1 MVRLPTLNVN
11 WSRDRVYVIR
21 RGVVACC
28 ILFCLI
34 GAGVETAAAQRSW
47 PRADTATAA
56 ATAAANEPRP
66 LPASRFPIAAN
77 RAGRGRRRTR
87 RTAMTKPRKAW
98 TGRGRPANSP
108 TIPVLRPERGV
119 SLAKQRVYVK
129 SGGQTIYTMIAS
141 TGVDDATPHGS
152 YTIDTR
158 GEHFYN
164 AEEGMGADYWVQF
177 YGSYLF
183 HSVPTGEAFG
193 DYLPE
198 EGAKLGQ
205 PASHGCVRLTV
216 ADAQWFYDQVPDG
229 TLVTIA

>member
-11 WSRDRVYVIR
+11 WSRDRVYAIR

-47 PRADTATAA
+47 PRAVDWKG
-56 ATAAANEPRP
+56 P
-66 LPASRFPIAAN
+66 
-77 RAGRGRRRTR
+77 
-87 RTAMTKPRKAW
+87 
-98 TGRGRPANSP
+98 TGKQPDLSQYSDLS
-108 TIPVLRPERGV
+108 VEV

-205 PASHGCVRLTV
+205 PASHGCVRLAV